1 MVIFKNLLNFALL
14 SFAKKCVCDT
24 IYTVMLGSVIIA
36 VLTVITMIIT
46 VLFKPYLKI
55 KGHKIGLYYI
65 VCLIGA
71 LLMLL
76 TGRISISSAIGG
88 ITASTSVNPLKILAL
103 FLSMTLLSVF
113 LGDAGFF
120 DFVANF
126 VFIKTKGSKLKL
138 FLVLYAV
145 VSVLTI
151 FTSND
156 VIILTFTPP
165 ICIFAKK
172 AKISPLP
179 FLFGEFIAANTWSMM
194 LIVGNPTNIYLA
206 GSAGIVFAEYFSV
219 MFLPAILGGITGL
232 IALILLFYKDLK
244 TPLENPQPSNDVGR
258 IKVNKV
264 PMIIALVHL
273 VACIIAL
280 AISDVLGVEMYLI
293 CLISAGS
300 LILID
305 TVYDLIVYK
314 SISPILHSLE
324 KEPYEL
330 IPFVLSMFVIV
341 LTLKEQGVTQL
352 LADFLLLNTPKDGVI
367 FTFLSA
373 ISANFLNN
381 IPMSV
386 LFEGII
392 GGNSALAVYGTVI
405 GSNVGAF
412 MSPVGA
418 LAGIM
423 WSKILASY
431 DVKLSFPK
439 FMFFGTTVAIPTLI
453 ASTLGLMIM
462 L

>member
-1 MVIFKNLLNFALL
+1 
-14 SFAKKCVCDT
+14 
-24 IYTVMLGSVIIA
+24 
-36 VLTVITMIIT
+36 
-46 VLFKPYLKI
+46 
-55 KGHKIGLYYI
+55 
-65 VCLIGA
+65 
-71 LLMLL
+71 
-76 TGRISISSAIGG
+76 
-88 ITASTSVNPLKILAL
+88 
-103 FLSMTLLSVF
+103 MTLLSVF

-120 DFVANF
+120 DFVANY

-138 FLVLYAV
+138 FLILYAV
-145 VSVLTI
+145 VSILTI

-206 GSAGIVFAEYFSV
+206 GSAGIVFSEYFSV

-232 IALILLFYKDLK
+232 IALLLLFYKDLNK
-244 TPLENPQPSNDVGR
+244 PLENPQSSNDSER

-264 PMIIALVHL
+264 PMIIALIHL

-341 LTLKEQGVTQL
+341 LTLKEQGVTKL
-352 LADFLLLNTPKDGVI
+352 LSDFLLSNTPKDGVI

-392 GGNSALAVYGTVI
+392 GGNSTLAVYGAVI

-423 WSKILASY
+423 WSKILADY

-439 FMFFGTTVAIPTLI
+439 FMLFGTTVAIPTLI
-453 ASTLGLMIM
+453 ASALGLMII